1 MQRAHPAIAVVVA
14 AALASFVGAF
24 VAACSPPQAEG
35 SPADRFAK
43 DPAAVKRG
51 KGIFVG
57 TCAAYCHSLKKDNR
71 DAPYLF
77 DCEWLHGGTDAEI
90 HNTIVNGVPNTRMVG
105 FGNTFPQ
112 GDDDV
117 WRVVAFLK
125 SNREA
130 CPKP

>member
-1 MQRAHPAIAVVVA
+1 MA
-14 AALASFVGAF
+14 AASRYRLVAVAVIGALT
-24 VAACSPPQAEG
+24 AACSPPASQE

-77 DCEWLHGGTDAEI
+77 DC
-90 HNTIVNGVPNTRMVG
+90 
-105 FGNTFPQ
+105 
-112 GDDDV
+112 
-117 WRVVAFLK
+117 
-125 SNREA
+125 
-130 CPKP
+130 

>member
-1 MQRAHPAIAVVVA
+1 MTRHVRSAIVA
-14 AALASFVGAF
+14 AAVATFIVG
-24 VAACSPPQAEG
+24 CSPAPSEQ

-77 DCEWLHGGTDAEI
+77 DCEWLHGGSDAEI
-90 HNTIVNGVPNTRMVG
+90 HNTIVNGVPGTRMVG
-105 FGNTFPQ
+105 FGNGFPQ
-112 GDDDV
+112 GDDDA
-117 WRVVAFLK
+117 WRVIAFLK
-125 SNREA
+125 TNRESCGA
-130 CPKP
+130 P

>member
-1 MQRAHPAIAVVVA
+1 MRRCSHTAIAWVA
-14 AALASFVGAF
+14 VALIAAFI
-24 VAACSPPQAEG
+24 AACSPRPDE

-77 DCEWLHGGTDAEI
+77 DCEWLHGGSDAEI
-90 HNTIVNGVPNTRMVG
+90 HSTIVNGVPGTRMVG
-105 FGNTFPQ
+105 FGNGFPQ

-117 WRVVAFLK
+117 WRVIAFLK
-125 SNREA
+125 TRREA
-130 CPKP
+130 CPNQP

>member
-1 MQRAHPAIAVVVA
+1 MRLTRLVIAAMSAAAIAF
-14 AALASFVGAF
+14 LF
-24 VAACSPPQAEG
+24 AACSQQPQET
-35 SPADRFAK
+35 PADRFVK
-43 DPAAVKRG
+43 DPDAVKRG
-51 KGIFVG
+51 KGLFVG

-90 HNTIVNGVPNTRMVG
+90 HNTIVNGVPGTRMVG
-105 FGNTFPQ
+105 FGNGFPQ